1 MIDFSRL
8 SLGKIEELEGVLIL
22 SRRRIA
28 IQGIQQSAQPTP
40 NLLEIHSDILD
51 IKALKIV
58 EQELKNLNL
67 GEVLEK
73 HGY

>member
-1 MIDFSRL
+1 MIDFSKL
-8 SLGKIEELEGVLIL
+8 SLGEIEELEGVLIL
-22 SRRRIA
+22 NRRRIA
-28 IQGIQQSAQPTP
+28 IQGIKQSAQPAP

-51 IKALKIV
+51 SKALKVV

-67 GEVLEK
+67 GEVLER